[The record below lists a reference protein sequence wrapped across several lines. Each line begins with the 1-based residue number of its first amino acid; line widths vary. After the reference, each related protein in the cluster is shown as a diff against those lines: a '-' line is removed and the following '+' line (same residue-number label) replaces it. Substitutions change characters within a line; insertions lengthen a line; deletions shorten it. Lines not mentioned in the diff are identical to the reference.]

1 MYNGWIFQLID
12 RYGKEKMKG
21 WTIWTD
27 WAGSDEL
34 MSVPR
39 AVIRLN
45 QGRDARPEFPR
56 ATFTR
61 QQVWDEMRYDEQWT
75 YSQLEGD
82 VSGTDQFPPL
92 LTTGLPLPFPKRL

>member
-1 MYNGWIFQLID
+1 
-12 RYGKEKMKG
+12 MKG

-45 QGRDARPEFPR
+45 QGRDVRQEFPQ
-56 ATFTR
+56 AAFTR
-61 QQVWDEMRYDEQWT
+61 QQVWDERREDEQWT

-82 VSGTDQFPPL
+82 VSGTNQFPPL